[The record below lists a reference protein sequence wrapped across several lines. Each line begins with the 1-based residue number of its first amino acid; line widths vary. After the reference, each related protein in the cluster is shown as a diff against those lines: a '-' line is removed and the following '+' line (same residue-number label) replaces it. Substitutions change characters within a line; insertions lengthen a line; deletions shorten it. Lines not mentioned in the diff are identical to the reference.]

1 MPFTFTFCFPF
12 PQALHVFHV
21 PWTRLFAQC
30 LSFSLEDQAGTRYF
44 AGDPLCLALLTP
56 PEHNQPEDPTL
67 RIPSPSECSHQRVDG
82 PEQAG
87 AAHTLSLT
95 ICCQTR
101 CCWTLRLA
109 LSQPARLHQ
118 ACIYFSL
125 QIPGRPTSW
134 THLILTIIV
143 RAALSR
149 ANLRLRRELKGQ
161 HWLQLLNK
169 PPWAPADMRAGLL
182 VWVLGEFP
190 VSEAV
195 SEPLK

>member
-1 MPFTFTFCFPF
+1 M
-12 PQALHVFHV
+12 

-30 LSFSLEDQAGTRYF
+30 LSFSLQDQAGTRYF

-125 QIPGRPTSW
+125 QIPGRPMSW

-195 SEPLK
+195 SESSLK